1 MERQKTQSFVQL
13 LKALDLFEAK
23 EAFYTPV
30 NEDGT
35 PAEPQKL
42 ADYFGVSEE
51 RLRAL
56 PTDKFMDLRQSGALN
71 LIYAH
76 LISLA
81 QWDRLVALSMN
92 RQMQLQNQA
101 PEAANA

>member
-1 MERQKTQSFVQL
+1 MSPSDAT
-13 LKALDLFEAK
+13 
-23 EAFYTPV
+23 AFRV
-30 NEDGT
+30 GDG
-35 PAEPQKL
+35 PL
-42 ADYFGVSEE
+42 ADVE